1 MKIGII
7 GASGKAGSL
16 ILQEAVERGH
26 DVTAIVRDASKVT
39 NKQVTVVEKN
49 IFDIKSRDIEAFDAI
64 VNAFNAAPGQELQ
77 HVEAGRVLI
86 EALKGAQDT
95 RLVVVGGAGS
105 LYVDEVKKVRVLE
118 TPDFPEAYFPTAS
131 NMATNLQELKDTS
144 DIKWTYISPAG
155 FFNPEGKRTGS
166 YTKAGE
172 VLTLNSKDESYISY
186 ADYAI
191 AVLDEVENA
200 EHINQR
206 FSVVG
211 EAEYVLACGI
221 MKWI

>member
-95 RLVVVGGAGS
+95 RLVVVGGGGS

-131 NMATNLQELKDTS
+131 NMAANLQELKDTS

-211 EAEYVLACGI
+211 EAE
-221 MKWI
+221 

>member
-211 EAEYVLACGI
+211 EAE
-221 MKWI
+221 

>member
-26 DVTAIVRDASKVT
+26 DVTAIVRNASKVT

-49 IFDIKSRDIEAFDAI
+49 IFDIKSRDIEAFDVV
-64 VNAFNAAPGQELQ
+64 VNAFNAAPGQEQQ

-86 EALKGAQDT
+86 EALKGTQDT

-105 LYVDEVKKVRVLE
+105 LYVDEAKKVRVME
-118 TPDFPEAYFPTAS
+118 TPDFPEAYLPTAS
-131 NMATNLQELKDTS
+131 NMAANLQELKDTS
-144 DIKWTYISPAG
+144 GIKWTYISPAG

-166 YTKAGE
+166 YTKARE
-172 VLTLNSKDESYISY
+172 ILTLNSKGESYISY

-191 AVLDEVENA
+191 AVLDEVESA

-211 EAEYVLACGI
+211 EAE
-221 MKWI
+221 